1 MCVKL
6 THTVIK
12 TQVYLRE
19 EELAALHEAAERSG
33 RSVAEL
39 VREAIRRVWL
49 RPAAD
54 GPVGLWDGAPG
65 RTSVEHDSI
74 YDREP

>member
-1 MCVKL
+1 MM
-6 THTVIK
+6 IK

-33 RSVAEL
+33 RSVADL
-39 VREAIRRVWL
+39 IREAIRQTWL
-49 RPAAD
+49 RPAAS
-54 GPVGLWDGAPG
+54 GPVGLWDGTPR

-74 YDREP
+74 YDEP

>member
-1 MCVKL
+1 M
-6 THTVIK
+6 IK

-49 RPAAD
+49 RPDAD
-54 GPVGLWDGAPG
+54 GPVGLWEGAPG

-74 YDREP
+74 YDES

>member
-1 MCVKL
+1 
-6 THTVIK
+6 VIK
-12 TQVYLRE
+12 MQIYLRD

-39 VREAIRRVWL
+39 VRDAIRRVWL
-49 RPAAD
+49 RPDAD
-54 GPVGLWDGAPG
+54 GPVGLWDGRPG

-74 YDREP
+74 CERQP